1 MGFCRAAGT
10 FYIRGEKSLTYLLQ
24 VGMRLSV
31 YSCQID
37 ASNVQIF
44 FVKFKG

>member
-10 FYIRGEKSLTYLLQ
+10 FYIRGEKSFAYLLQ
-24 VGMRLSV
+24 VGMKPSV
-31 YSCQID
+31 HSWQID

-44 FVKFKG
+44 FVNVKG